1 MEALQVDGDLESEPK
16 GLTSTR
22 ATFEKMKDLLKAK
35 DDTSRFVGLA
45 LLKSVLDNEQQLVKN
60 TEHLQIIW
68 ESISSKFL
76 DRLLRAQLSGKVD
89 KAQAKD
95 MVDLAVAVIHTFS
108 ILLPENTRREPQF
121 TGRTGPMVKALVQ
134 SSPETTQLILQTL
147 LTIVSQVEGSLE
159 LLKVDDLSPLTE
171 IAPQCPLVLDILNY
185 AWANGSTVNT
195 EVQAVHGS
203 INKAIPNLIL
213 VFKGTDAVTFLLFVA
228 SFIPKLT
235 LGALP
240 RSPKWLRST
249 ITLLRALVNRK
260 PTLAGRVAY
269 TQTAAVLLQA
279 YPATCPSLL
288 FNDVS
293 PDTSDKTERDS
304 KPFSYLFV
312 NLLLI
317 DLRSSFP
324 SLLAKLNDSDYSN
337 ISQRLAAA
345 FDVISS
351 FIGHLVRSLDDEG
364 FNAFTM
370 SPDLM
375 LKLRKDIAETLSLSI
390 EYLRDRW
397 DASIAGA
404 SGLHPSARAGM
415 TATSEGTRLT
425 LTWDSMKDNVT
436 KDPLVLSSIRGLAIW
451 IREDENEN
459 LRKESAGMMDM
470 FIELYKIS
478 IKDEPDF
485 RYPILLA
492 LEGIMTTED
501 GVEAFLNQDGWQAVF
516 EDLASIIIKA
526 ADTSSIQ
533 NHTLLSAEAARGL
546 QIVRILLAVI
556 DEESTSYIKQEWL
569 SAVSFTSSMK
579 LSASTSP
586 SIIIELHIAMLQLS
600 TALLSKSGEGM
611 QKRHSNDQKALAK
624 LVGQLEVKVKDMG
637 DKKEADEFVELLAD
651 VVLDLENMGRVHFHP
666 IQSLPESNEGEEAE
680 ITSIASWVGNWFRIS
695 ILMADMAKESSP
707 VDKLSDLFASTRG
720 IQFLINVGRCA
731 GLSGVGGGG
740 IQATVSSPHLFRRT
754 T

>member
-1 MEALQVDGDLESEPK
+1 MEEPQVAGGSNPEPK
-16 GLTSTR
+16 GLTSPG

-60 TEHLQIIW
+60 TERLEKLW
-68 ESISSKFL
+68 ECISPKFL
-76 DRLLRAQLSGKVD
+76 DRLLRAQLGGKVD
-89 KAQAKD
+89 KAQARD
-95 MVDLAVAVIHTFS
+95 MVDLAVAVLHTFS
-108 ILLPENTRREPQF
+108 ILLPENIRREPKL

-159 LLKVDDLSPLTE
+159 ILKIEDLSPLTE

-185 AWANGSTVNT
+185 TWANASTVNT
-195 EVQAVHGS
+195 EVQAVRGS
-203 INKAIPNLIL
+203 INKVIPNLLL
-213 VFKGTDAVTFLLFVA
+213 VFKGTDAVTFLSFIA
-228 SFIPKLT
+228 SFIPKVT
-235 LGALP
+235 SEALP
-240 RSPKWLRST
+240 PSPKWLGST
-249 ITLLRALVNRK
+249 IILLRALVNRK

-269 TQTAAVLLQA
+269 TQSAAALLQA
-279 YPATCPSLL
+279 YPASCPSLL
-288 FNDVS
+288 FNDES
-293 PDTSDKTERDS
+293 LHPSDKAERNS

-324 SLLAKLNDSDYSN
+324 PLLAKLNDSDYSN

-351 FIGHLVRSLDDEG
+351 FIGHLVRSLDDED

-375 LKLRKDIAETLSLSI
+375 LKLRKDIAETMSLSI

-397 DASIAGA
+397 DASIAGT
-404 SGLHPSARAGM
+404 SGLHPSARAGT

-425 LTWDSMKDNVT
+425 LTWDSMKDSVT
-436 KDPLVLSSIRGLAIW
+436 ADPLILASIRALAIW

-459 LRKESAGMMDM
+459 LRKETAGMMDM

-478 IKDEPDF
+478 IKEEPDF

-501 GVEAFLNQDGWQAVF
+501 GVEAFLNQDGWRVVS
-516 EDLASIIIKA
+516 EDLASILIRTN
-526 ADTSSIQ
+526 DTLNFH
-533 NHTLLSAEAARGL
+533 NHSLLISEAARGL

-569 SAVSFTSSMK
+569 TAVSFTSSMEF
-579 LSASTSP
+579 STSKLP
-586 SIIIELHIAMLQLS
+586 STVIELHIAMLQLS
-600 TALLSKSGEGM
+600 TALLSISGEGI
-611 QKRHSNDQKALAK
+611 QKRHSNDQRALTK
-624 LVGQLEVKVKDMG
+624 LVGELEAKVKDME
-637 DKKEADEFVELLAD
+637 DKREANEFLELLAD
-651 VVLDLENMGRVHFHP
+651 VVLDLAN
-666 IQSLPESNEGEEAE
+666 L
-680 ITSIASWVGNWFRIS
+680 
-695 ILMADMAKESSP
+695 
-707 VDKLSDLFASTRG
+707 
-720 IQFLINVGRCA
+720 
-731 GLSGVGGGG
+731 GGG
-740 IQATVSSPHLFRRT
+740 R
-754 T
+754 

>member
-1 MEALQVDGDLESEPK
+1 MAEPQVAGGSNSEPT
-16 GLTSTR
+16 GLTSPGE
-22 ATFEKMKDLLKAK
+22 TFEKMKDLLKAK

-60 TEHLQIIW
+60 TERLQILW

-76 DRLLRAQLSGKVD
+76 DRLLRAQLGKVD

-95 MVDLAVAVIHTFS
+95 MVDLAVAVLHTFS
-108 ILLPENTRREPQF
+108 ILLPENIRRESQL
-121 TGRTGPMVKALVQ
+121 TGRTGPLVKALVQ

-159 LLKVDDLSPLTE
+159 LLKVEDVSPLTE
-171 IAPQCPLVLDILNY
+171 IAPQYPLVLDILNY
-185 AWANGSTVNT
+185 TWANGSTINT

-203 INKAIPNLIL
+203 INRLIPNLL
-213 VFKGTDAVTFLLFVA
+213 VVFKGTDAVTFLSFVA
-228 SFIPKLT
+228 SFIPKLSSE
-235 LGALP
+235 ALP
-240 RSPKWLRST
+240 RSPKWLKSVT
-249 ITLLRALVNRK
+249 IFLRALVNRR

-269 TQTAAVLLQA
+269 TQAAAALLQA

-288 FNDVS
+288 FNDES
-293 PDTSDKTERDS
+293 LHSSDKTERNS

-324 SLLAKLNDSDYSN
+324 SLLAKLNNSDYSN

-351 FIGHLVRSLDDEG
+351 FIGYLVRSLDDEDS
-364 FNAFTM
+364 NSFTM
-370 SPDLM
+370 PPDLM
-375 LKLRKDIAETLSLSI
+375 LKLRKDIAETISLSI

-404 SGLHPSARAGM
+404 SGLHPSARAG
-415 TATSEGTRLT
+415 TAATSEGTRLT
-425 LTWDSMKDNVT
+425 LTWDSMEDNVT
-436 KDPLVLSSIRGLAIW
+436 ADPLILASIRALAIW

-478 IKDEPDF
+478 YKEEPDF

-501 GVEAFLNQDGWQAVF
+501 GVEAFLNQDGWQVVC
-516 EDLASIIIKA
+516 EDLASILGKTF
-526 ADTSSIQ
+526 DTSNIK
-533 NHTLLSAEAARGL
+533 NHSLVITEASRGL

-569 SAVSFTSSMK
+569 TAISTTSSMK

-586 SIIIELHIAMLQLS
+586 SVVIELHIAMLQLS
-600 TALLSKSGEGM
+600 TALLSKAGEGI
-611 QKRHSNDQKALAK
+611 QKRYASEQKVLTKLAD
-624 LVGQLEVKVKDMG
+624 QLEVVVGEMG
-637 DKKEADEFVELLAD
+637 NKNEAEEFVELLED
-651 VVLDLENMGRVHFHP
+651 VILDLENLGR
-666 IQSLPESNEGEEAE
+666 
-680 ITSIASWVGNWFRIS
+680 
-695 ILMADMAKESSP
+695 
-707 VDKLSDLFASTRG
+707 
-720 IQFLINVGRCA
+720 GR
-731 GLSGVGGGG
+731 
-740 IQATVSSPHLFRRT
+740 
-754 T
+754 